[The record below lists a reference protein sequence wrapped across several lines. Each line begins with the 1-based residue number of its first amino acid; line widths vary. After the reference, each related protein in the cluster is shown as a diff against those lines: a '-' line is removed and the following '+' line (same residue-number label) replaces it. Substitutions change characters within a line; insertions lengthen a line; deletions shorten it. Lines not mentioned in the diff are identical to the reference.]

1 MAGQAVRRSM
11 KGLQSVVKDLRGLK
25 TVVDIVMVLDGTGSM
40 QNLMDGTKAR
50 AMEFH
55 RLIKEALANK
65 GRIAENIRVKVI
77 VFRDLYDHDAPAFE
91 ESEWFVLREDGRGD
105 ERDFYDYISS
115 IRATGGG
122 DLPESG
128 LEALHRAMNVDFT
141 VPMQGQKCRHIIVL
155 MTDDGAHALDDP
167 RRAECGQSYPAGV
180 PASLTELNA
189 QWVSFVNRYEAGRLV
204 LLAPQA
210 TPWNSVGTWSSV
222 EYEVCQAGAGVN
234 EDSYNAVI
242 TAIAGSIR

>member
-1 MAGQAVRRSM
+1 MAGQTVKRSM
-11 KGLQSVVKDLRGLK
+11 KNMQSVVKDLRGLK

-50 AMEFH
+50 AKGFH
-55 RLIKEALANK
+55 RLVKEALANK
-65 GRIAENIRVKVI
+65 SRIADSIRMKVI
-77 VFRDLYDHDAPAFE
+77 VFRDLYDAAAPAFE
-91 ESEWFVLREDGRGD
+91 ESEWFVLREDGMGD
-105 ERDFYDYISS
+105 EQDFYDYVSS
-115 IRATGGG
+115 IQATGGG

-128 LEALHRAMNVDFT
+128 LEALHRAMNVDFA
-141 VPMQGQKCRHIIVL
+141 VPMQGQKSRHIIVL

-167 RRAECGQSYPAGV
+167 RRATCGQSYPSGV

-189 QWVSFVNRYEAGRLV
+189 EWMSFVNKYGAGRLV

-210 TPWNSVGTWSSV
+210 TPWNTVGTWGSV
-222 EYEVCQAGAGVN
+222 EYEVCQAGAGVD
-234 EDSYNAVI
+234 EASYNAVI

>member
-11 KGLQSVVKDLRGLK
+11 ESMQSVVKDLRGLK

-40 QNLMDGTKAR
+40 QNLMDGTKER
-50 AMEFH
+50 AKKFH

-77 VFRDLYDHDAPAFE
+77 VFRDLYDNDAPAFE
-91 ESEWFVLREDGRGD
+91 ESDWYVLRENGMGD
-105 ERDFYDYISS
+105 EQDFYDYVSAIQ
-115 IRATGGG
+115 ATGGG

-128 LEALHRAMNVDFT
+128 LEALHRAMNVDFAA
-141 VPMQGQKCRHIIVL
+141 PMQGQKSRHIIVL

-167 RRAECGQSYPAGV
+167 RRAACGRSYPAGV
-180 PASLTELNA
+180 PSSLTEFNA
-189 QWVSFVNRYEAGRLV
+189 EWVSFVNRYGAGRLV

-210 TPWNSVGTWSSV
+210 TPWNTVGTWSNV
-222 EYEVCQAGAGVN
+222 QFEVCRAGEGVN
-234 EDSYNAVI
+234 EDNYNAVI
-242 TAIAGSIR
+242 AAIAGSIR